1 MKELKGILSD
11 THSSGAA
18 KYSDT
23 MKCEIVVKQ
32 MQHRRDC
39 YGRSLKP
46 GALQSDHKG
55 GASEKLIKLLAAFED
70 VLNEEQDAPS
80 LLQPPQL
87 RAVYQAHHF
96 PSELRRNLDQVHISY
111 KPCFIDF
118 THSPYLFLSK
128 GKK

>member
-1 MKELKGILSD
+1 MKELKGILSA

-39 YGRSLKP
+39 YGRCLKP

-55 GASEKLIKLLAAFED
+55 GASEKLLKLLASFED
-70 VLNEEQDAPS
+70 VLNEEQDAPA
-80 LLQPPQL
+80 LLQPPQI

-96 PSELRRNLDQVHISY
+96 PSDLRRNLDQVYISY
-111 KPCFIDF
+111 NIRFIES
-118 THSPYLFLSK
+118 TH
-128 GKK
+128 